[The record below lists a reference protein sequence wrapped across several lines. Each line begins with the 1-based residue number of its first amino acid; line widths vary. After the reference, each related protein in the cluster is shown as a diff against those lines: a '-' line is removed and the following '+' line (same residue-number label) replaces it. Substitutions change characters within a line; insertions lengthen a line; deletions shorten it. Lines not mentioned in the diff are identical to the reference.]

1 MKRFKSA
8 FKRAEAQL
16 LPITLVPLSQEHLNL
31 VNSAMNG
38 HSKTKRW
45 HTLLQTDDL
54 VSLVLSDILFCAS
67 TALQSTSIHDHI
79 VAPNAICSSGV
90 LDQELSNEEKA
101 ELRIALRRASK
112 HGNWEEIITHR
123 LSRFLLFPF

>member
-8 FKRAEAQL
+8 FKRAEAQ

-45 HTLLQTDDL
+45 HTLLQTNEL
-54 VSLVLSDILFCAS
+54 VPLVLSDVLFCAS
-67 TALQSTSIHDHI
+67 TALQSTSIHNRI
-79 VAPNAICSSGV
+79 VAPNTIRSPGV
-90 LDQELSNEEKA
+90 LDRDLSNEEKA
-101 ELRIALRRASK
+101 ELRITLRRASK

-123 LSRFLLFPF
+123 LSLFLLFSF